1 MKLGTQTGSLI
12 NHVFSTLGAPKPA
25 EGMGATILKWTDREA
40 CTITK
45 VVSDKRIEVR
55 PDKAT
60 LVDGKM
66 SDQQEYTYTPG
77 DGPRIVF
84 TLRKN
89 GAWVRLGD
97 SMRGGNYLM
106 IGRRDHYYDYSF

>member
-1 MKLGTQTGSLI
+1 MKLGTQTGSLV
-12 NHVFSTLGAPKPA
+12 NHLYSRTKSPKP
-25 EGMGATILKWTDREA
+25 EVGMGATILQWSDRRA

-45 VVSDKRIEVR
+45 VVSDRRIEVR
-55 PDKAT
+55 RDNAT
-60 LVDGKM
+60 LVAGA
-66 SDQQEYTYTPG
+66 SDYQQEYAYSPG

-97 SMRGGNYLM
+97 KMSGSCLL
-106 IGRRDHYYDYSF
+106 IGKRDHYYDYSF